1 MKTPFTLINDSTL
14 QFLFLF
20 TNADGFYITS
30 RYALQHGWIAPGC
43 TNMHQSIELYIKAIL
58 KLNHEEEFGH
68 DLVKILRKYENRDSY
83 FTKILQNPEFV
94 ELLKQLSTAYL
105 THRYGEAGARSN
117 SKEIIEVLDEI
128 AFNLHNLYLKKIKS
142 PSNKIYIPSEVKP
155 DFLKDNH
162 FFNESSLTN
171 NPLAQIGLP
180 IGDDLFDDKKES
192 WH

>member
-1 MKTPFTLINDSTL
+1 MKAPFTLIHDSTL

-43 TNMHQSIELYIKAIL
+43 SNMHQAIELYIKAIL
-58 KLNHEEEFGH
+58 KLNYEQEIGH
-68 DLVKILRKYENRDSY
+68 NLIKILRKYEKRDGY

-105 THRYGEAGARSN
+105 TYRYGEAGASSN
-117 SKEIIEVLDEI
+117 SKEIIEMLDEI
-128 AFNLHNLYLKKIKS
+128 AFNLRNIYLKSINS
-142 PSNKIYIPSEVKP
+142 PSNKIYIPSEVQP
-155 DFLKDNH
+155 NFLKDNQ
-162 FFNESSLTN
+162 FFNETSLTS

-180 IGDDLFDDKKES
+180 MGDELFDNKKAL
-192 WH
+192 